1 MGAIPPLHRFRA
13 AVACAKDIEKLSVKA
28 CASRFG
34 LFDKLHVTFCM
45 EPEAG
50 HRDRPRPGTALETER
65 EGRIGQRGILEGA
78 DEV

>member
-13 AVACAKDIEKLSVKA
+13 AVACAKKLSVKA
-28 CASRFG
+28 CVSRFG